1 MDIIQIGSIAILQ
14 KWLLLGLAVLFGL
27 LFMKIWPRR
36 FQKEEN
42 QKQLELL
49 SNTLFIGFLIW
60 KGSLFLFEPALIW
73 KSPFSLLYFTGG
85 NNGLI
90 LAIILSIIY
99 FIFKSKRKNLCN
111 LLILQTGFVFSFV
124 LLSFYHILSFLFLTE
139 NHMLHILLGSISLF
153 ILIFVLVNRLAANW
167 IFTSVIL
174 FAFFNLIISFIFIDL
189 VNNLFLFTAEQW
201 LYILLLIFTLIL
213 WDKKRFS

>member
-85 NNGLI
+85 NNGLN